1 MSIASNHIVLN
12 MIQKMNEQVK
22 VLQVTIIKD
31 VVGEK
36 RNRKSVTIWDVVDV
50 NKYCEVKARSH
61 IIKALDNTTK
71 LI

>member
-1 MSIASNHIVLN
+1 
-12 MIQKMNEQVK
+12 MNEQVK

-31 VVGEK
+31 VVREK

-50 NKYCEVKARSH
+50 NKYCEVKVWIRV
-61 IIKALDNTTK
+61 IKALDNSTK

>member
-1 MSIASNHIVLN
+1 MSIASSHIVLN

-50 NKYCEVKARSH
+50 NKYCEVKALSRVL
-61 IIKALDNTTK
+61 KALDNTTR